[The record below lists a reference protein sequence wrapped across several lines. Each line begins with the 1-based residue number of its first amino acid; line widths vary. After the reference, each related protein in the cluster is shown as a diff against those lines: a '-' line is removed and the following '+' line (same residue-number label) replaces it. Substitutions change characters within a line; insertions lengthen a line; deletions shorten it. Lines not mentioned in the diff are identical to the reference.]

1 METDNHVDRD
11 RKESIKVFENR
22 IRKREEGKKFVEEI
36 LQSMK
41 RRCKNDEKKES
52 FLLQEIGIF
61 LLLLDIIILP
71 FRIYFH
77 PSLKVIIK
85 MGQNFIP
92 AYKNRSTVF

>member
-1 METDNHVDRD
+1 
-11 RKESIKVFENR
+11 
-22 IRKREEGKKFVEEI
+22 
-36 LQSMK
+36 MK

-61 LLLLDIIILP
+61 LLLLDIILP